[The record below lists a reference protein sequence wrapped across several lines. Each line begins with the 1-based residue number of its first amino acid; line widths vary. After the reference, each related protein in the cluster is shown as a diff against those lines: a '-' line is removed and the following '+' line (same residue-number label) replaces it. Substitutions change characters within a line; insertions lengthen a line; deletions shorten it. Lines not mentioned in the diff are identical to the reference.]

1 MCGIGGGFAVA
12 RDARPNVE
20 RVARISELMAHRGP
34 DGEGV
39 WSEPNGRAVF
49 AHRRLSVID
58 LETGGQP
65 MVTPDGS
72 AIVFNGEIY
81 NYKELREE
89 LLRTGATLRTKS
101 DTEVLLTLL
110 SRHGSAAL
118 EQVRGMFAF
127 AHWDAHRERFTIAR
141 DRLGKK
147 PFYYIIEDGCLY
159 FASSL
164 RALKTTT
171 RRQLEIDVAA
181 IDDYLSLGYI
191 PAPRTVYKD
200 VKKLPA
206 ATVIEFDRSGSRERR
221 FWDLAPLTPFVGT
234 FEDAVDRADEIIQT
248 ATSIRMRSDVP
259 LGVFLSGGIDSS
271 LVAAVAANASPT
283 PVRTFSVSFDHA
295 GFDESKHAAAIAAHL
310 GTDHCTI
317 PVETDVLALLPQ
329 LADHYG
335 EPFADPSALPTWVL
349 AQATRRH
356 VTVALGGDGGDEGF
370 AGYNWYRSAARLSR
384 LQRLIPSRVA
394 SIGSGTMA
402 FVGGGSSAPL
412 RHAARIGRG
421 MSLLALDDE
430 AERYAAL
437 RLLTN
442 RADAKRLFAGELAA
456 NRHGD
461 GGHAQHELADLYE
474 RGEGS
479 ALRRMRYTDIGS
491 YLADCLLPKVD
502 VATMAHGLEARAP
515 LLDHELVEFGLSLPD
530 EYLID
535 ERGGK
540 RILVELLGRYVPPAL
555 FDRPKQGF
563 DPPLSAWL
571 RGPLRTRTM
580 SLDKSE
586 PLLSSGWFERN
597 GLRELVREHLE
608 GHRDHGERLFSL
620 LVLEEW
626 LNQC

>member
-1 MCGIGGGFAVA
+1 MCGIGGGFAVEPG
-12 RDARPNVE
+12 ARPE
-20 RVARISELMAHRGP
+20 AARIARISELMSHRGP

-65 MVTPDGS
+65 MVGPDGS

-81 NYKELREE
+81 NYRELRDD
-89 LLRTGATLRTKS
+89 LLRSGAKLRTKS

-110 SRHGSAAL
+110 ARHGSAAI
-118 EQVRGMFAF
+118 EMTRGMFAF
-127 AHWDAHRERFTIAR
+127 AHWDAQRERFTIAR

-171 RRQLEIDVAA
+171 RRKLEVDVAA
-181 IDDYLSLGYI
+181 VDDYLSLGYI
-191 PAPRTVYKD
+191 PAPRTIYKE

-206 ATVIEFDRSGSRERR
+206 ATILEFDASGWRERR
-221 FWDLAPLTPFVGT
+221 FWDLSPLTPFSGSYD
-234 FEDAVDRADEIIQT
+234 DAVDRADEIIQT

-259 LGVFLSGGIDSS
+259 LGIFLSGGIDSS

-283 PVRTFSVSFDHA
+283 QVRTFSISFDHA
-295 GFDESKHAAAIAAHL
+295 AFDESKHAAAIAAHL
-310 GTDHCTI
+310 GTEHCTI
-317 PVETDVLALLPQ
+317 PVETDVLALLPK

-349 AQATRRH
+349 AQATRQH

-384 LQRLIPSRVA
+384 LQRLIPA
-394 SIGSGTMA
+394 GAAAIGSRTMS
-402 FVGGGSSAPL
+402 FVGTASSTPL

-421 MSLLALDDE
+421 MSLLAVEDE

-442 RADAKRLFAGELAA
+442 RGDAKRLFAGDLAA
-456 NRHGD
+456 NRNG
-461 GGHAQHELADLYE
+461 GAGHAQRELAELYE

-479 ALRRMRYTDIGS
+479 ALRRMRYTDIGT

-530 EYLID
+530 DYVMD

-540 RILVELLGRYVPPAL
+540 RILLTLLARYVPPAL
-555 FDRPKQGF
+555 FDLPKQGF

-571 RGPLRTRTM
+571 RGPLRDRTT
-580 SLDKSE
+580 SLDGSE
-586 PLLSSGWFERN
+586 PLLATGWIDRN
-597 GLRELVREHLE
+597 GIRGMVREHLE

>member
-1 MCGIGGGFAVA
+1 MCGIAGGFAVEP
-12 RDARPNVE
+12 RARPDAA
-20 RVARISELMAHRGP
+20 RVSRMSELMAHRGP
-34 DGEGV
+34 DGEGI
-39 WSEPNGRAVF
+39 WSESSGRAVF
-49 AHRRLSVID
+49 AHRRLSVVD

-65 MVTPDGS
+65 MVGPDGS
-72 AIVFNGEIY
+72 AIIFNGEIY
-81 NYKELREE
+81 NYRELRDE
-89 LLRTGATLRTKS
+89 LLRSGATLRTKS

-110 SRHGSAAL
+110 SRHGSTAL
-118 EQVRGMFAF
+118 DMVRGMFAF
-127 AHWDAHRERFTIAR
+127 AHWDAQRERFTVAR

-147 PFYYIIEDGCLY
+147 PFYYIVEDGCLY

-171 RRQLEIDVAA
+171 RRKLGIDVAA
-181 IDDYLSLGYI
+181 VDDYLSLGYI
-191 PAPRTVYKD
+191 PAPRTIYND

-206 ATVIEFDRSGSRERR
+206 ATVREFDASGWRERQ
-221 FWDLAPLTPFVGT
+221 FWDLSPLTPFTGT
-234 FEDAVDRADEIIQT
+234 YDEAVDRADEIIQT
-248 ATSIRMRSDVP
+248 ATSIRLRSDVP

-283 PVRTFSVSFDHA
+283 QVRTFSISFDHA
-295 GFDESKHAAAIAAHL
+295 QFDESRHAAAIAKHL
-310 GTDHCTI
+310 GTEHCTI
-317 PVETDVLALLPQ
+317 PVETDVVSLLPK

-349 AQATRRH
+349 AEATRRH

-370 AGYNWYRSAARLSR
+370 GGYNWYRSAARLSR
-384 LQRLIPSRVA
+384 LQRLIPA
-394 SIGSGTMA
+394 GAAAIGSRTMS
-402 FVGGGSSAPL
+402 FVGSASSTPL

-421 MSLLALDDE
+421 MSLLAVDDE
-430 AERYAAL
+430 AERFAAL
-437 RLLTN
+437 RLLTS
-442 RADAKRLFAGELAA
+442 RSDANRLFAGELAA
-456 NRHGD
+456 NRNG
-461 GGHAQHELADLYE
+461 GIGHAQRALAELYE
-474 RGEGS
+474 RADGS
-479 ALRRMRYTDIGS
+479 ALRRMRFTDIGS

-515 LLDHELVEFGLSLPD
+515 LLDQELVEFGLSLPD
-530 EYLID
+530 DYVMD

-540 RILVELLGRYVPPAL
+540 RILLTLLGRYVPPAL

-571 RGPLRTRTM
+571 RGPLRARTS
-580 SLDKSE
+580 SLDGSDA
-586 PLLSSGWFERN
+586 LLSTGWLGQN
-597 GLRELVREHLE
+597 GIRGLVREHLE